1 MNLVNR
7 ADAEQ
12 AFAELCVSA
21 TATAHMRLCNN
32 LDSIWTTFCLTVS
45 NRRHGHDCCLSSFA
59 VSDSTLH
66 DGKYNLRDAPQC
78 IAQMNTTLLHCVL
91 YLMQY
96 V

>member
-21 TATAHMRLCNN
+21 TATALMRLCNN
-32 LDSIWTTFCLTVS
+32 LDSIWTTFRLTVS

-59 VSDSTLH
+59 VSDSPSMTVNITSEMLL
-66 DGKYNLRDAPQC
+66 NALRR
-78 IAQMNTTLLHCVL
+78 
-91 YLMQY
+91 
-96 V
+96 